1 MKSVADVA
9 ASRFES
15 ISSIIFIVD
24 FVLWIRGGLSIVGPS
39 HERV

>member
-24 FVLWIRGGLSIVGPS
+24 FVLCIRGGFSIVGPS
-39 HERV
+39 DERV